1 MRLNAPTPPVF
12 TVPDTVPVAGVE
24 GIRPTTPIGE
34 GPGGQP
40 SAEGRPAPPPPETPP
55 AEPEIPEAD
64 RRARSDRRADDRR
77 RRQIPVLIDTR
88 SGRDRRAS
96 ARREDDEP
104 PPGSVDIKV

>member
-12 TVPDTVPVAGVE
+12 TVPDIVPVAGVE
-24 GIRPTTPIGE
+24 SIRPVAPIGE
-34 GPGGQP
+34 GSGRQP
-40 SAEGRPAPPPPETPP
+40 SSEGRPAPPPPETPAPEP
-55 AEPEIPEAD
+55 AIPETD
-64 RRARSDRRADDRR
+64 RRARPERRAEDRRQ
-77 RRQIPVLIDTR
+77 RQIPVLIDTR